1 MTTTA
6 HLLNAVNEH
15 LVAVL
20 VDPISMSSWNESV
33 KGVILTV
40 RSAISLVLDAD
51 VALALDGE

>member
-15 LVAVL
+15 LKVVA
-20 VDPISMSSWNESV
+20 DTTSMPPWHESV
-33 KGVILTV
+33 GGVLFTV